1 MLRKKTLLQ
10 SKGLTTGKS
19 SNVQVVEH
27 RIIQERNNDEDNDIK
42 ILREMIED
50 TKSLI
55 SLCDDEEEMKNELNV
70 KLRRLIARKM
80 SLMEAKVGGF

>member
-1 MLRKKTLLQ
+1 MVKIWTILMTYWTCLEL
-10 SKGLTTGKS
+10 
-19 SNVQVVEH
+19 
-27 RIIQERNNDEDNDIK
+27 DIK

-55 SLCDDEEEMKNELNV
+55 
-70 KLRRLIARKM
+70 ARKM